1 MRGSIAALALVL
13 AGCATPRL
21 LPAPSIVVR
30 APEVAPNIVGEW
42 TAAAINGVPA
52 DAADRFALT
61 ITPTTL
67 EASLCNRLSGDYR
80 LEGSRLVR
88 TGAWGNTERGCY
100 DPSGKRDP
108 MASEARVFAIL
119 YSALSVTTPTPD
131 SMRFTSARGTIDFV
145 RGSPLSHAII
155 GEWTASALD
164 GRPAAA
170 ADRFPLT
177 IAPIWLRA
185 SLCNDVYGAYRVL
198 DRRIV
203 SLGPPWPRTERGCS
217 LPRQRLDDRAW
228 AVLGGLPTITMLD
241 PARMRLTS
249 ARGSIDFERRR

>member
-67 EASLCNRLSGDYR
+67 EASLCNTLSGDYR

-100 DPSGKRDP
+100 DPSGERDP

-119 YSALSVTTPTPD
+119 YGTLSVTTPTPD
-131 SMRFTSARGTIDFV
+131 SMRLTSARGTIDLV
-145 RGSPLSHAII
+145 RGSPLSLAIV
-155 GEWTASALD
+155 GEWTAVAFD
-164 GRPAAA
+164 GRPAVAT
-170 ADRFPLT
+170 DRFAFAIDPV
-177 IAPIWLRA
+177 WLRA
-185 SLCNDVYGAYRVL
+185 GLCNDVHGAYRVL

-203 SLGPPWPRTERGCS
+203 ASGPPWPRAQRGCG
-217 LPRQRLDDRAW
+217 LARQRLEDRAW
-228 AVLGGLPTITMLD
+228 AVLGGSPTITIVN
-241 PARMRLTS
+241 PTRMRLTS
-249 ARGSIDFERRR
+249 AGRSIEFERKR